1 MFEFYEIFL
10 YEAIQINASFFR
22 THKKLHIL

>member
-1 MFEFYEIFL
+1 MFEFYETFL

-22 THKKLHIL
+22 THKKLYML